1 VSEPNPG
8 GGNRSGGPGSTYEP
22 ADESAASVF
31 GEPARPR
38 APQARSPQGWPHPDR
53 APRPGQAPQPGQYPS
68 GGRPPGYSPPA
79 TEVYPEAPG
88 PGGDDPRQADHGHPG
103 YGQPAYRQPG
113 YGQGAYSQPGY
124 GQAAYG
130 APPPSHAY
138 APPPTQA
145 YAPAPPQ
152 APPSGGRKPAGYDR
166 ARPSGGQAGAEQR
179 RRPAG
184 AGRDQGGGSSRE
196 GGSGL
201 PVGLGALIGF
211 AGLAAFLASL
221 LVLPWFVDG
230 GRDVTLADIRSAF
243 TVAQT
248 DPDVL
253 LPEGPEASPP
263 EATDSVPSP
272 DQVGDAVE
280 DQAREAAAQAA
291 ASAIDSGRSR
301 YLELYTDT
309 LWLVLAGAVTLATV
323 FSTILS
329 PRSFALSLILGF
341 RRLSGAVTVLAG
353 IVHGA
358 AVWVVFTGTGAPS
371 PATGVWIGVGGLVAV
386 LVGCIVGPKK

>member
-1 VSEPNPG
+1 MSEPNPG
-8 GGNRSGGPGSTYEP
+8 GGNRSGGHGSTYEP

-31 GEPARPR
+31 GEPARTR
-38 APQARSPQGWPHPDR
+38 TPQPGSPQGWPDPVR
-53 APRPGQAPQPGQYPS
+53 TARPGQAPQPGQYAS
-68 GGRPPGYSPPA
+68 DGRPPSYSPPA
-79 TEVYPEAPG
+79 TEVYPRAPG
-88 PGGDDPRQADHGHPG
+88 PGGYDPRQPG
-103 YGQPAYRQPG
+103 YRQPG
-113 YGQGAYSQPGY
+113 HREPAYGRPG
-124 GQAAYG
+124 YG

-138 APPPTQA
+138 GPPPPTQA

-152 APPSGGRKPAGYDR
+152 APPGGGRGPAGYDER
-166 ARPSGGQAGAEQR
+166 ARSRGGQAGSDQR
-179 RRPAG
+179 RRAAG
-184 AGRDQGGGSSRE
+184 AGRDQRGGSSRD

-201 PVGLGALIGF
+201 PIGLGALIGF
-211 AGLAAFLASL
+211 AGLVAFLASL
-221 LVLPWFVDG
+221 FVLPWFVDD

-243 TVAQT
+243 TVAET

-253 LPEGPEASPP
+253 LPSDPEAAPP
-263 EATDSVPSP
+263 DVTDGVPSP

-280 DQAREAAAQAA
+280 EQAREAAAEAA

-353 IVHGA
+353 IAHGA
-358 AVWVVFTGTGAPS
+358 ALWVVFTGTGAPS
-371 PATGVWIGVGGLVAV
+371 PVTGVWIGVGGLVAV
-386 LVGCIVGPKK
+386 LAGCIVGPKK